1 MLKQITSAGLII
13 GLSFGFGGAAFAS
26 NEKETS
32 IDLSTQLNTE
42 FTDGDLMSNEEL
54 KVMSKNSDWS
64 SEDLRATE
72 VELQDWAKD
81 SGWREEDSTELSLN
95 TSADAQLDSLLDSP
109 SEEHEDDREDG
120 LLNDLLNNLF

>member
-1 MLKQITSAGLII
+1 MLKQITSAVLIL

-26 NEKETS
+26 DEKETS
-32 IDLSTQLNTE
+32 IDLPTQLA
-42 FTDGDLMSNEEL
+42 DRDLMSNEEL
-54 KVMSKNSDWS
+54 KVMPKNNDWS
-64 SEDLRATE
+64 SGDLRMTE
-72 VELQDWAKD
+72 IELQDGAKD

>member
-1 MLKQITSAGLII
+1 MLKQITSAGLIL

-26 NEKETS
+26 DEKETS
-32 IDLSTQLNTE
+32 IDLPTQLA
-42 FTDGDLMSNEEL
+42 DRDLMSNEEL
-54 KVMSKNSDWS
+54 KVMPKNNDWS
-64 SEDLRATE
+64 SEDLRMTE
-72 VELQDWAKD
+72 IELQDWAKG